1 MKYLLHYIC
10 VMTNKALLCYGNDK
24 ILCYFI
30 DVIEPKII
38 SLVGGY
44 DWALYEDIYAVNW
57 TRY

>member
-1 MKYLLHYIC
+1 
-10 VMTNKALLCYGNDK
+10 MTNKALLCYGNDK